1 MNTHKF
7 IPALVLAVAAS
18 SACTFVARDTDTYRA
33 DTRTV
38 LETRNAKIKE
48 CYDRALETNETVSG
62 KTTVNFIVEKKTGT
76 MMNVQLDES
85 STAPDDLNQCIV
97 NSLEGL
103 ALDPADQREGQAT
116 FTWQFKVG
124 QPRSS

>member
-1 MNTHKF
+1 MNKSKF
-7 IPALVLAVAAS
+7 IPALVLAAATS
-18 SACTFVARDTDTYRA
+18 MACTFVARDVDTYRA

-48 CYDRALETNETVSG
+48 CYDRAIEANETVAG
-62 KTTVNFIVEKKTGT
+62 KPTINFIVEKKTGT

-97 NSLEGL
+97 NSMEGL
-103 ALDPADQREGQAT
+103 VLDPADQREGQAT
-116 FTWQFKVG
+116 FTWEFKVG
-124 QPRSS
+124 PARAS

>member
-1 MNTHKF
+1 MNKSKF

-18 SACTFVARDTDTYRA
+18 SACTFYARDVDTYRA

-48 CYDRALETNETVSG
+48 CYDRALETNETVAG
-62 KTTVNFIVEKKTGT
+62 KTTINFIVEKKTGT

-97 NSLEGL
+97 NSMEGL
-103 ALDPADQREGQAT
+103 VLDPADQREGQAT